1 MQIHSHNYRVPE
13 PFQNKIVVL
22 IGSSASA
29 VDISRE
35 IASITNEVHIASWS
49 NSIEESETLPGYD
62 NVWLRPMIESTNE
75 DRTISFPHGFKIS
88 ADIILHC
95 TGPNASKRG
104 SPFDLWSLA
113 PWLSFIGLPWKFEL
127 QCEWIAG
134 ILSGRISL
142 PSQNE
147 MWKDVEAFYDSL
159 QASGVPIRYTHNI
172 TGYQFEYN
180 DWLATQCGA
189 PKTEEQRKKKLSHDF
204 FEQKSSP

>member
-22 IGSSASA
+22 IRSSASA

-49 NSIEESETLPGYD
+49 NSNEESETLPGYD
-62 NVWLRPMIESTNE
+62 NVWLSPM
-75 DRTISFPHGFKIS
+75 
-88 ADIILHC
+88 
-95 TGPNASKRG
+95 
-104 SPFDLWSLA
+104 
-113 PWLSFIGLPWKFEL
+113 FEL

-159 QASGVPIRYTHNI
+159 QASGVPKRYTHNI

-204 FEQKSSP
+204 FEQNSSP

>member
-22 IGSSASA
+22 IGSSVSA

-49 NSIEESETLPGYD
+49 NSNEESETLPRYD
-62 NVWLRPMIESTNE
+62 NVWLRPMIESANE

-88 ADIILHC
+88 ADIFLRC
-95 TGPNASKRG
+95 TGYPNASKRG

-113 PWLSFIGLPWKFEL
+113 PWLSFVGLPWKIAPFPWFEL

-142 PSQNE
+142 P
-147 MWKDVEAFYDSL
+147 
-159 QASGVPIRYTHNI
+159 
-172 TGYQFEYN
+172 
-180 DWLATQCGA
+180 
-189 PKTEEQRKKKLSHDF
+189 
-204 FEQKSSP
+204 